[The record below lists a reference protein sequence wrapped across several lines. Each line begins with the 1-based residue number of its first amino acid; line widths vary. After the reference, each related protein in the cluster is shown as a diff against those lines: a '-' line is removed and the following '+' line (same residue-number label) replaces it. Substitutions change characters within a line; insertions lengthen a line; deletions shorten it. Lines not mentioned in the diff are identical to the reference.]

1 MFNIVEKHQK
11 TVKGIMITLAATFVL
26 WGVSGYFG
34 MGGDGRLGGLWKM
47 KFEVVGDAGGS
58 GFRWKEN
65 P

>member
-1 MFNIVEKHQK
+1 MQGIK
-11 TVKGIMITLAATFVL
+11 TRVWTTVTRSQFLE
-26 WGVSGYFG
+26 WGDGDFG